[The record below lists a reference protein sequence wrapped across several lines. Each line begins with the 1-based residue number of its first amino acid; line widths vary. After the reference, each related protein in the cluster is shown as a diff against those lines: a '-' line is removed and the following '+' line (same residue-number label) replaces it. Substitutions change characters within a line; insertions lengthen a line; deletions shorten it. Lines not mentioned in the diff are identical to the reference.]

1 MCGKKKLRMPPYAF
15 KFPWRLGSVLQYKI
29 SYPVEDNIYYGK
41 YVLLLVTG
49 VSKTMPFKI
58 PCESTSFSLYGWCGE
73 KEPSQQ
79 VDVILNESPGLINLY
94 SPYSRINKAYVTH
107 TVLWNKS
114 IIKLYDIKCISETPL
129 PGTEFNITEPG

>member
-114 IIKLYDIKCISETPL
+114 IIFI
-129 PGTEFNITEPG
+129 